1 ADRFDGGSGALVA
14 EVEPGSPAAAA
25 GGDVG
30 DAIVSIDGA
39 AITGPAGLMATIRDG
54 QPGDEVL
61 IGLRR
66 SGRLVSLSATLARQP
81 AG

>member
-1 ADRFDGGSGALVA
+1 MSVASPPGVVGG
-14 EVEPGSPAAAA
+14 
-25 GGDVG
+25 
-30 DAIVSIDGA
+30 
-39 AITGPAGLMATIRDG
+39 GPAGLMATIRDG

>member
-1 ADRFDGGSGALVA
+1 
-14 EVEPGSPAAAA
+14 
-25 GGDVG
+25 
-30 DAIVSIDGA
+30 
-39 AITGPAGLMATIRDG
+39 MATIRDG